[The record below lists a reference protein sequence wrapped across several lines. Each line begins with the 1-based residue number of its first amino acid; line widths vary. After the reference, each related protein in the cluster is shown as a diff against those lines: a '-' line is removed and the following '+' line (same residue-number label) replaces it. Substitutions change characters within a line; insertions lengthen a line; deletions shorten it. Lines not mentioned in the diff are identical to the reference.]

1 MARSDIYSLT
11 IHPGLFPPDALV
23 TGFGGSTWLGFSASR
38 GMARIPAQK
47 GTGSSSPPLSFHI
60 GSYWLRQAAEAE
72 TRYPRDGAAHISAVR
87 NSRDV

>member
-23 TGFGGSTWLGFSASR
+23 TGLGGSTWLGLSASR

-47 GTGSSSPPLSFHI
+47 G
-60 GSYWLRQAAEAE
+60 RQFLAAVIVPY
-72 TRYPRDGAAHISAVR
+72 R
-87 NSRDV
+87 